1 MKKNKFKLKTVTDIK
16 VFILFLLEYIR
27 HPVERVTLLDIIYD
41 NTDEIAINYDEC
53 INELLASS
61 HIVTDDTL
69 DEVYYAIT
77 ESGRMVASE
86 LFDTLDQDFRENAL
100 KIATK
105 HLSLLRRGAKIS
117 TTIEKTEGVRYKVT
131 LKMRDKAGE
140 IFEAAITTASLSE
153 AEKIREHFERSPES
167 VYRGIFFSVTGR
179 YEYLS

>member
-1 MKKNKFKLKTVTDIK
+1 MKKNKFKLRTVTDIK

-27 HPVERVTLLDIIYD
+27 HPIDRSTLLDIIYD
-41 NTDEIAINYDEC
+41 NTEEIAINYDEC
-53 INELLASS
+53 INELLSSS

-77 ESGRMVASE
+77 ESGRMVAGE
-86 LFDTLDQDFRENAL
+86 LFDTLDEGFRENAL
-100 KIATK
+100 KIAVK

-117 TTIEKTEGVRYKVT
+117 TSIEKTEGTRYKVVLNMT
-131 LKMRDKAGE
+131 DKTGE
-140 IFEAAITTASLSE
+140 VFEASFTTSSLSE
-153 AEKIREHFERSPES
+153 AERIRDHFERSPES